1 MCMNKCFILVMIS
14 MFAGA
19 MQKPE
24 AKNKVPEKI
33 AINQKMQDQFV
44 DAIAQG
50 NVNEV
55 RRLLRFRPQ
64 IDVNTVDS
72 HGDRPLEGAV
82 RIRNA
87 QIVQLLLENGAN
99 PNLIMSSGM
108 TPGMTPLMYAV
119 SLGNPEIVELLLQ
132 YGADRDAIF
141 NDNKAQGGRDRKAID
156 FLSGSGPKYEKIK
169 SMLIK
174 TKLR

>member
-1 MCMNKCFILVMIS
+1 MNKFFVLVVIS
-14 MFAGA
+14 TFACA
-19 MQKPE
+19 MQKPI
-24 AKNKVPEKI
+24 EKQKAPQEI
-33 AINQKMQDQFV
+33 EINQKMQDQFV
-44 DAIAQG
+44 GAIAQG
-50 NVNEV
+50 NINKV

-72 HGDRPLEGAV
+72 YGERPLDGAV

-99 PNLIMSSGM
+99 PNLITSSGM

-119 SLGNPEIVELLLQ
+119 SLGDADIVELLLQ

-141 NDNKAQGGRDRKAID
+141 NDNKAQGGSDRKAID
-156 FLSGSGPKYEKIK
+156 FLSGSGAKYEKIK